1 MTTNQ
6 NISFIE
12 LLKKHTIVDTEF
24 IDTFFSKFKIGGE
37 LNFDIKDT
45 SIAKY
50 LGITLK
56 NLRQR
61 LSNEFSK
68 NNNFIENVDFI
79 KVRTGKTYG
88 VSYMCNYQCF
98 EKIAMGGDSEE
109 SESVRMYFVK
119 IREFL
124 VENQKT
130 ILQAMEN
137 KTKLNKFNGFESIYF
152 FVIDERNPDIFK
164 IGRTSF
170 IVNRLR
176 NYNVGR
182 INEVDLKYYALVK
195 NSVLIEK
202 CMKHN
207 LIKNQYIKN
216 REIYKVDASTL
227 KQIIDDCYC
236 KYVNNN
242 ENKKLYDEIGNL
254 LGLYS
259 FIKDKPKLEPYVI
272 IGNDILN
279 NKLNNKLNKKLSKNK
294 LKTNKKL
301 LTKKISKKY

>member
-1 MTTNQ
+1 MINKED
-6 NISFIE
+6 ISFIE

-24 IDTFFSKFKIGGE
+24 INTFFSKFKIGEE
-37 LNFDIKDT
+37 LNFDIKDV

-61 LSNEFSK
+61 LSNEYTK

-79 KVRTGKTYG
+79 KVKTGKTSG
-88 VSYMCNYQCF
+88 VSYMCNYSCF
-98 EKIAMGGDSEE
+98 EKIAMAGDSEE
-109 SESVRMYFVK
+109 SEAVRIYFVK

-137 KTKLNKFNGFESIYF
+137 RTKLNKYTGFEGIYF
-152 FVIDERNPDIFK
+152 FVIDKERPDIFK
-164 IGRTSF
+164 IGRTTN
-170 IVNRLR
+170 IVRRLR

-195 NSVLIEK
+195 NNVLIEK

-207 LIKNQYIKN
+207 LIENRYIKN
-216 REIYKVDASTL
+216 REIYKVNPSTL
-227 KQIIDDCYC
+227 KKIIDDCYC
-236 KYVNNN
+236 KYVNNDD
-242 ENKKLYDEIGNL
+242 NKKLYDDIGHL

-272 IGNDILN
+272 IDNDIFL
-279 NKLNNKLNKKLSKNK
+279 LNKKLSKK
-294 LKTNKKL
+294 QTKNKKRTINKTIL
-301 LTKKISKKY
+301 KNM

>member
-1 MTTNQ
+1 MIIKKH
-6 NISFIE
+6 ISFIE
-12 LLKKHTIVDTEF
+12 LLKKYTIVDTEF
-24 IDTFFSKFKIGGE
+24 INIFFSKFKIGGE
-37 LNFDIKDT
+37 LNFDIKDEA
-45 SIAKY
+45 IAKY

-61 LSNEFSK
+61 LSNEYSK

-79 KVRTGKTYG
+79 KVNTGKTSG

-98 EKIAMGGDSEE
+98 EKIAMSGDSEQ
-109 SESVRMYFVK
+109 SEAVRMYFVK

-137 KTKLNKFNGFESIYF
+137 KTKLNKFNGFEGIYF
-152 FVIDERNPDIFK
+152 FVVDKTNPDIFK

-279 NKLNNKLNKKLSKNK
+279 NKLNKKLSKNK

>member
-1 MTTNQ
+1 MKNLTDNV
-6 NISFIE
+6 FIT
-12 LLKKHTIVDTEF
+12 LLKKYTTIDTEF
-24 IDTFFSKFKIGGE
+24 INIFFKKFSVGDE
-37 LNFDIKDT
+37 LNFDITDE
-45 SIAKY
+45 SVAKY
-50 LGITLK
+50 LGIELI
-56 NLRQR
+56 NLRKR
-61 LSNEFSK
+61 LNNYYSK

-79 KVRTGKTYG
+79 KIKKRIKSVTY
-88 VSYMCNYQCF
+88 VDYFLNYQCF
-98 EKIAMGGDSEE
+98 EKIAMSGDSEQ
-109 SESVRMYFVK
+109 SDAVRMYFVK
-119 IREFL
+119 LREFMFEHQEL
-124 VENQKT
+124 INQA
-130 ILQAMEN
+130 IEN
-137 KTKLNKFNGFESIYF
+137 KTKLNKFNGFEGIYF
-152 FVIDERNPDIFK
+152 FVVDKTNPDIFK

-272 IGNDILN
+272 IDNDI
-279 NKLNNKLNKKLSKNK
+279 LNNKLNKKLSKNK